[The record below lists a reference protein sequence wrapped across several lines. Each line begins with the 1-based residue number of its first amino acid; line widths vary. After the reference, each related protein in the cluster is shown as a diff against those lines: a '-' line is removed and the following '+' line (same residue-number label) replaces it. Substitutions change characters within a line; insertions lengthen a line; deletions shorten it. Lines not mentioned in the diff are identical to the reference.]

1 MHGSIAVLCL
11 LSCACGG
18 RSLPVA
24 VPDAGGPNGD
34 APDGGTTNPD
44 GGTIACGTPWPGE
57 RQFGSALADEA
68 LALAI
73 APDGDIHVGGYEQGI
88 NGSAGIEPSGAAR
101 GFLLQL
107 SPNGD
112 QIRKRVFATAGT
124 TTVEALAIQGPDA
137 LVVGRTTGRL
147 GTWNPAGQFDAFLA
161 RAPLDGAAP
170 TVLWQGGTERPEH
183 PRNVALGPD
192 GQLFAAG
199 WIDHYV
205 PSNYV
210 ERWDDE
216 LTFSLRLS
224 AGGAEPLWLRSGT
237 LDVVD
242 TAWAVAADPMR
253 AGGYAV
259 TGAVA
264 AGTSRG
270 PWIRLVAPDG
280 ALAWSRILTPVGFD
294 NAGGVAFAPDGNVI
308 VAGSTFTG
316 IFGKPSGQQDVYVA
330 KLDRETGETLWSMQY
345 GSAESDFV
353 KAMAVDSRGT
363 IVVAGETL
371 GDFTGK
377 TPPAGDYDVFAL
389 LVSADGGV
397 LGTWQ
402 RGSPADDQLHAVA
415 FDGCSRALVAG
426 SSAGALFGPQLGQR
440 DAWVAEARF

>member
-1 MHGSIAVLCL
+1 MQASVAVLCL
-11 LSCACGG
+11 VLCACGG
-18 RSLPVA
+18 RSLPGA
-24 VPDAGGPNGD
+24 VPDAGGPDGD
-34 APDGGTTNPD
+34 APDGGNSAPD
-44 GGTIACGTPWPGE
+44 GGTVGCGTPWQGD

-73 APDGDIHVGGYEQGI
+73 GPDDAVHVGGYEQGI
-88 NGSAGIEPSGAAR
+88 NGAAGIEPSGNAR

-107 SPNGD
+107 SANGD
-112 QIRKRVFATAGT
+112 EVRKRLFAAAGT
-124 TTVEALAIQGPDA
+124 TTVEAVAISGPDA
-137 LVVGRTTGRL
+137 LVVGRTTGRM
-147 GTWNPAGQFDAFLA
+147 GSWNPAGQFDAFLA
-161 RAPLDGAAP
+161 RAPLDGTAP

-183 PRNVALGPD
+183 PRSVALGPG

-199 WIDHYV
+199 WIDLYV
-205 PSNYV
+205 PGNYV

-216 LTFSLRLS
+216 LTFSLRLV

-242 TAWAVAADPMR
+242 TAWAVAADPIL

-264 AGTSRG
+264 AGNSRG
-270 PWIRLVAPDG
+270 PWVRLVAPDG
-280 ALAWSRILTPVGFD
+280 TEAWSRILTPVGLD

-308 VAGSTFTG
+308 VAGSTFTTL
-316 IFGKPSGQQDVYVA
+316 FGKPWGQQDVYVA
-330 KLDRETGETLWSMQY
+330 KLDRKTGATLWSMQY
-345 GSAESDFV
+345 GSTESDFV
-353 KAMAVDSRGT
+353 KAMAVDGRGT

-371 GDFTGK
+371 GDFTGI

-402 RGSPADDQLHAVA
+402 RGSPADDQVHAVA
-415 FDGCSRALVAG
+415 FDSCSRALVAG
-426 SSAGALFGPQLGQR
+426 ATSGALFGSQSGQR
-440 DAWVAEARF
+440 DAWVAQARF

>member
-1 MHGSIAVLCL
+1 MHGSIAVVCL
-11 LSCACGG
+11 FLCACGA
-18 RSLPVA
+18 RSLPIA
-24 VPDAGGPNGD
+24 VPDAGGPEGD

-44 GGTIACGTPWPGE
+44 GGTIACGTPWPGD

-73 APDGDIHVGGYEQGI
+73 GPNGDVHVGGYEQGI
-88 NGSAGIEPSGAAR
+88 NGASGIEPSGNAR
-101 GFLLQL
+101 GFLLEL
-107 SPNGD
+107 SANGD
-112 QIRKRVFATAGT
+112 EVRKRVFATAGT
-124 TTVEALAIQGPDA
+124 TTVEALAISGPDA

-147 GTWNPAGQFDAFLA
+147 GSWNPAGQFDAFLA

-183 PRNVALGPD
+183 PHNVAVGPG
-192 GQLFAAG
+192 GQVFAAG
-199 WIDHYV
+199 WIDRYV

-216 LTFSLRLS
+216 LTFSLRL
-224 AGGAEPLWLRSGT
+224 AAAGAELLWLRSGT

-242 TAWAVAADPMR
+242 TGWGVAADPDR

-259 TGAVA
+259 TGVVA
-264 AGTSRG
+264 AGSSRG
-270 PWIRLVAPDG
+270 PYVRLVAPDG
-280 ALAWSRILTPVGFD
+280 TEAWSRILTPVGLD
-294 NAGGVAFAPDGNVI
+294 NAGGVAFAPDGNVL
-308 VAGSTFTG
+308 VAGSTFTTL
-316 IFGKPSGQQDVYVA
+316 FGKPYGQQDVYVA
-330 KLDRETGETLWSMQY
+330 KLDRDTGATLWSLQY
-345 GSAESDFV
+345 GSTESDWV

-371 GDFTGK
+371 GDFTGT

-389 LVSADGGV
+389 LVSADGAV

-415 FDGCSRALVAG
+415 FDSCSRALVGG
-426 SSAGALFGPQLGQR
+426 STAGALFGSQLGQR
-440 DAWVAEARF
+440 DAWVAQATF